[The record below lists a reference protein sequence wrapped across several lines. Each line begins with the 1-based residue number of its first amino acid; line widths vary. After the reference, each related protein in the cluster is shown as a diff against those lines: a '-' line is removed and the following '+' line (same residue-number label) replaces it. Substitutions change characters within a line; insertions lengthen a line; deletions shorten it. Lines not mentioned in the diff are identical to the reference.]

1 MSSRI
6 TAVLF
11 DFGGVVIR
19 TPFEMAAGLERR
31 LGVPEGSL
39 HLRGPFDPA
48 ADPDWREVQSGG
60 LHERDYWQRHAD
72 RLASRLGESP
82 DPVRQLIDALFDAPR
97 EDVLRSTTMQ
107 LRADLVAAGTEV
119 AVLTNDL
126 ARFHDP
132 AWIERMDVH
141 RLFDPFV
148 DLSHNGVLKPD
159 PRAYEMALEDLRRP
173 AGEVLFV
180 DDQPVNVAAADEAG
194 MATVRFDVLDPGA
207 SADLVREAVGLG

>member
-1 MSSRI
+1 M
-6 TAVLF
+6 LF

-19 TPFEMAAGLERR
+19 TPFEMAAGLEQR
-31 LGVPEGSL
+31 LGVPVGSL
-39 HLRGPFDPA
+39 GLRGPFEPD

-72 RLASRLGESP
+72 RLAARIGASS

-97 EDVLRSTTMQ
+97 DEVLRTTTMR
-107 LRADLVAAGTEV
+107 LRRELVAARIGV

-148 DLSHNGVLKPD
+148 DLSHKGVLKPD
-159 PRAYEMALEDLRRP
+159 TRAYQIALADLGRS

-180 DDQPVNVAAADEAG
+180 DDQPVNVAAAFEAG
-194 MATVRFDVLDPGA
+194 MPTVLFDVLDPAA
-207 SADLVREAVGLG
+207 SADQVREAVGLG